1 LNDFDGER
9 EREREREYMLGLHT
23 CSCCVVEWCVR
34 LAMSLECNPTSWV
47 SFPIASGKT
56 WQKISCIAVSRRDNW
71 ERAMKGG
78 GGIFALTLWLNMWS
92 YVSKSQRGF
101 LTLTPTSLWMTQTL
115 KGGVQ
120 VVLTKYLRKFHPRHA
135 HSCTDVINCD
145 FVLVLS
151 FIAGSACLLAHK
163 TSQEILKDC
172 LAL

>member
-1 LNDFDGER
+1 VPGLVSHQTFVKEKLEVVSQEFASMEQLMMVMQLEVASQEFASMESLMDIQLN
-9 EREREREYMLGLHT
+9 LCPNPLAII
-23 CSCCVVEWCVR
+23 VE
-34 LAMSLECNPTSWV
+34 
-47 SFPIASGKT
+47 SGGHEDK
-56 WQKISCIAVSRRDNW
+56 KD
-71 ERAMKGG
+71 KGR
-78 GGIFALTLWLNMWS
+78 
-92 YVSKSQRGF
+92 K
-101 LTLTPTSLWMTQTL
+101 TL